1 MLPLPPLEESFL
13 LGSIIS
19 PAYPAFLLPSCIS
32 GTHERGWELPGG
44 TNPSYDHLPQGTAPG
59 VWGGLSP
66 MPECPCNSETWT
78 FNSLPL
84 SELVLGTCRS
94 VSTKEPE
101 VWRRPPTPSGWA
113 GTRDSWVGRKV
124 DVGMGTEKNSGI
136 REFPH

>member
-66 MPECPCNSETWT
+66 MPECPCNSGNMDIQLIAFVRAGPWHMQVCVHQGARGLEETPNT
-78 FNSLPL
+78 FW
-84 SELVLGTCRS
+84 LGWHQGQLGGKKGGCRDGH
-94 VSTKEPE
+94 
-101 VWRRPPTPSGWA
+101 R
-113 GTRDSWVGRKV
+113 
-124 DVGMGTEKNSGI
+124 EKQWN
-136 REFPH
+136 